1 MNGNA
6 KEYALAVFAIAL
18 EEDSMTVIHDDL
30 IMVKDAITENPGYM
44 EYLVNPAIPKS
55 ERREN
60 LKMVFESRVCGDVFA
75 FLNILCDHGDMYV
88 MNEAI
93 DEFCAMYEDYMRFS
107 KAVITSAVALTEEE
121 KTKLVSKLQ
130 SVTNKRIEAE
140 YQVDPSLIGGVTVD
154 VDGKF
159 YDGSVRKN
167 LSNIKEVIS

>member
-93 DEFCAMYEDYMRFS
+93 DEFCAMYE
-107 KAVITSAVALTEEE
+107 EE
-121 KTKLVSKLQ
+121 
-130 SVTNKRIEAE
+130 
-140 YQVDPSLIGGVTVD
+140 
-154 VDGKF
+154 
-159 YDGSVRKN
+159 
-167 LSNIKEVIS
+167 IK